1 MSTKAH
7 TPTPWHVMY
16 PKAFDY
22 KIVESIGDR
31 VIAHIDG
38 QYPDQ
43 DDKDDNEDRHHAD
56 AKIIVHAVNH
66 HEELLTRLYALKN
79 EVGNLIHDL
88 NDDIPEDHDIRFFY
102 KEAQETIKRVKPEGF
117 TIEEDAK
124 AMNIKCK

>member
-56 AKIIVHAVNH
+56 AKIIVTAVNH
-66 HEELLTRLYALKN
+66 HDELRTRLYNLVNIVETIIGNTSGECPRGVNVSNFNALK
-79 EVGNLIHDL
+79 V
-88 NDDIPEDHDIRFFY
+88 Y
-102 KEAQETIKRVKPEGF
+102 CTEASETLKQLEQ
-117 TIEEDAK
+117 
-124 AMNIKCK
+124 